1 MEDHGDLADKI
12 DDYLWIKLS
21 QTQVEADDRS
31 DALTLQKL
39 QTMMFEDYG
48 NSTFHNE
55 HSI

>member
-48 NSTFHNE
+48 N
-55 HSI
+55 